1 MYTILQ
7 SRAFSSWQNIY
18 VCRDVHLPGIIIQQN
33 FQSGKLC
40 WLQSKNSILEKFYDW
55 PCHVQ
60 FVLREIL
67 VSKSLVN
74 SCLFAFFMYVTR
86 HCYNSD
92 GKIWRTTSGSPNL
105 PGFSSSAKNSR
116 YTVHWKAFADV
127 KKWETTE
134 VFPPRMFC
142 SVYPYERKWWSLN
155 LTMGIKIKKYWTRT
169 VLFTLLHTLW
179 SNNKSTWWSNDLK

>member
-1 MYTILQ
+1 MSIFLASLYSKIFKVENFVGCKVRTPFWRSFMIGLVMYNLYCVKFWWVNLWWIPACLL
-7 SRAFSSWQNIY
+7 S
-18 VCRDVHLPGIIIQQN
+18 
-33 FQSGKLC
+33 LC
-40 WLQSKNSILEKFYDW
+40 
-55 PCHVQ
+55 
-60 FVLREIL
+60 
-67 VSKSLVN
+67 
-74 SCLFAFFMYVTR
+74 MYVTR

-92 GKIWRTTSGSPNL
+92 GKIWQTTSGSPNL

-134 VFPPRMFC
+134 VFPPPMFC
-142 SVYPYERKWWSLN
+142 SVYPYERKWWSLS